1 MSDNTRQ
8 FRWVVVIK
16 AGLEILYQDRPEVFV
31 AGDLLWYPVE
41 GHPEIRAAPDALVAF
56 GRPKGDRGSYLQWLE
71 GDVAPQV
78 VWEVLSPGNRVNQ
91 LLEKLYYFYQDQG
104 VEEYYVYDPE
114 AGELEGSRRQGDRL
128 RRIENIKGWVSPRL
142 KVRFDLGE
150 NGDLL
155 LFGPDGR
162 PFATYLEL
170 IAQRDQAEQR
180 VKRLEEQLRK
190 LGVEPE
196 Q

>member
-1 MSDNTRQ
+1 V
-8 FRWVVVIK
+8 FR
-16 AGLEILYQDRPEVFV
+16 DDPNVFV

-41 GHPEIRAAPDALVAF
+41 GDSTIRTAPDTMVVF
-56 GRPKGDRGSYLQWLE
+56 GRPKGHRSSYRQWRE
-71 GDVAPQV
+71 DDIPPQV
-78 VWEVLSPGNRVNQ
+78 VFEVLSPGNRIHQ
-91 LLEKLYYFYQDQG
+91 LLEKLYFYQDYG